1 MSVPDAP
8 VTVVVDAAAVVELAP
23 GFQLTQGV
31 THSEHKLGLYIKRVV
46 RGEDALG
53 LQRRYALKR
62 VQVGFGVGR
71 GIVGEQYVRINE
83 IAGI

>member
-1 MSVPDAP
+1 M
-8 VTVVVDAAAVVELAP
+8 VELAP

-62 VQVGFGVGR
+62 VQVGFGVEG
-71 GIVGEQYVRINE
+71 
-83 IAGI
+83 